1 MNLTLNTFFSRLSH
15 KILRKKVVKIQ
26 YECYQIILVLH
37 DKLFFFLS
45 GIGTFE
51 LIRQAIN
58 CCKEMCE
65 ITREKKL
72 DSSYLVPILEDGFL
86 AASRGF

>member
-1 MNLTLNTFFSRLSH
+1 MSVSNYFSFAR
-15 KILRKKVVKIQ
+15 
-26 YECYQIILVLH
+26 QIDI
-37 DKLFFFLS
+37 FFFLS

-72 DSSYLVPILEDGFL
+72 DNSYLVPILEDGFL
-86 AASRGF
+86 AASRGFLKSSIDHPAWFGLA

>member
-1 MNLTLNTFFSRLSH
+1 MLSNYFSFAR
-15 KILRKKVVKIQ
+15 
-26 YECYQIILVLH
+26 QIVL
-37 DKLFFFLS
+37 FFLS

-86 AASRGF
+86 AASRGLDYPAWFGLA

>member
-1 MNLTLNTFFSRLSH
+1 MLSNYFSFAH
-15 KILRKKVVKIQ
+15 QIVVS
-26 YECYQIILVLH
+26 
-37 DKLFFFLS
+37 FLS

-51 LIRQAIN
+51 LIRQAID

-72 DSSYLVPILEDGFL
+72 DNSYMVPILEDGFL
-86 AASRGF
+86 AASRGFSKSSIDHPAWFGLA

>member
-1 MNLTLNTFFSRLSH
+1 M
-15 KILRKKVVKIQ
+15 KIQ
-26 YECYQIILVLH
+26 YECYQIILVCTTNCS
-37 DKLFFFLS
+37 FFLS

-51 LIRQAIN
+51 LIRQAIK

-86 AASRGF
+86 AASRGLDYPAWFGLA

>member
-1 MNLTLNTFFSRLSH
+1 MQSNYLNFVQR
-15 KILRKKVVKIQ
+15 IVP
-26 YECYQIILVLH
+26 
-37 DKLFFFLS
+37 FFLS

-51 LIRQAIN
+51 LIRQAVN

-72 DSSYLVPILEDGFL
+72 ASSYLVPILEDGFL
-86 AASRGF
+86 AASRGFLKNPAWFGLA

>member
-1 MNLTLNTFFSRLSH
+1 MNA
-15 KILRKKVVKIQ
+15 I
-26 YECYQIILVLH
+26 YQIILVLH
-37 DKLFFFLS
+37 DKLFSFFLS

-72 DSSYLVPILEDGFL
+72 ESSYLVPILEDGFL
-86 AASRGF
+86 AASRGFLKSSIDHPAWFGLA